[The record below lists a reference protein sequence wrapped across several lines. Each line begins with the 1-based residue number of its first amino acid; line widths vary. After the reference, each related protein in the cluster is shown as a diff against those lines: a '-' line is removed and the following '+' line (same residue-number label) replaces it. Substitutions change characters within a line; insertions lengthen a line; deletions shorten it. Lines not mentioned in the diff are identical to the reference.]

1 MDDATPPVEWD
12 PQTLDGLEASPGE
25 AQASEVSPELLLGRL
40 RTHLDAGRIHPFL
53 HQVQRLA
60 SELEA
65 DGPEPRL
72 AIARL
77 LDAAAAFAEDPRL
90 PGTAVETLAELLL
103 PACAREA
110 DPAVHGCLLGAL
122 ERLCWYWVA
131 RGESERVRALL
142 RRTTEA
148 PLAEGE
154 GTPWRARALGEMVAR
169 LGSPERLDLV
179 LAQVRHLNPGI
190 AAARLQPYLGLVGE
204 PARHGFLAR
213 LRLEGDREQRQ
224 RMALTLDRHRPQDRA
239 ALLQQLQSGPEEEV
253 CEALLLLAERSEPSQ
268 VQDLLPA
275 LAHASPAVVRCAIRA
290 IGRLGGDAAVRALIP
305 FLRDREL
312 GHQEEAL
319 HTFGEARCAA
329 ALPAIL
335 ARLGKLRG
343 RRGPGPERLKA
354 AGAWALG
361 RMDDPAA
368 VPLLLDLLRRRGH
381 LFWARREPAPVRLAA
396 LQALLD
402 LGSPEARAGIARILT
417 AEPPGPEQETW
428 RALVGDART

>member
-1 MDDATPPVEWD
+1 MNDATPPAEWD
-12 PQTLDGLEASPGE
+12 PQALDGLEASPGE
-25 AQASEVSPELLLGRL
+25 AQALDLPPELLLGRL
-40 RTHLDAGRIHPFL
+40 QAHLDAGRIHPFL
-53 HQVQRLA
+53 HLVQRLA
-60 SELEA
+60 SELAAE
-65 DGPEPRL
+65 GPEPRL
-72 AIARL
+72 ATARL
-77 LDAAAAFAEDPRL
+77 LDAAAAFAEDPGL
-90 PGTAVETLAELLL
+90 PGTAVEALAELLL

-110 DPAVHGCLLGAL
+110 DPAVHAFLLGAL
-122 ERLCWYWVA
+122 ERLCWHWVA

-142 RRTTEA
+142 RQLLEPPPA
-148 PLAEGE
+148 GGE
-154 GTPWRARALGEMVAR
+154 GAPWRAQALGEMVAR

-204 PARHGFLAR
+204 PARRGFLAR
-213 LRLEGDREQRQ
+213 LREEGDREQRQ
-224 RMALTLDRHRPQDRA
+224 RMALALERHRPQDRA
-239 ALLQQLQSGPEEEV
+239 ALVQRLQSGTEEEI
-253 CEALLLLAERSEPSQ
+253 CEALLLLAERSGSAQ
-268 VQDLLPA
+268 VPDLLPA
-275 LAHASPAVVRCAIRA
+275 LAQASPAVVRCAIRA
-290 IGRLGGDAAVRALIP
+290 IGRLGGGAAARALIP
-305 FLRDREL
+305 FLRDREM

-319 HTFGEARCAA
+319 LTFGEARCAA

-343 RRGPGPERLKA
+343 RKGPGPDRLKA

-402 LGSPEARAGIARILT
+402 LGTPEARAGIARILA
-417 AEPPGPEQETW
+417 AEPPGPEREAW